1 MQTLGLALIIF
12 IYANIAAFT
21 AAGTIYLS
29 QKLFKPD
36 KERYFYA
43 FFLFIIAIFYL
54 SFILYYGGDMAL
66 KNELYAI
73 SVFAALACIGAF
85 STKILIVGY
94 VLHGIWDFVHEFQQP
109 LHSILS
115 DTDLV
120 SIPLGYGVFCLV
132 FDLAIAVY
140 FYTRRKVWP

>member
-1 MQTLGLALIIF
+1 MQSLGLALIIF

-29 QKLFKPD
+29 QKLFEPG

-54 SFILYYGGDMAL
+54 SFILYYGDDMAL
-66 KNELYAI
+66 QNELYAI
-73 SVFAALACIGAF
+73 VLFAVLACMGAF

-94 VLHGIWDFVHEFQQP
+94 VLHAVWDFVHEFQQS
-109 LHSILS
+109 LDSVLS
-115 DTDLV
+115 NADLI

-132 FDLAIAVY
+132 FDLAMAVY
-140 FYTRRKVWP
+140 FYTRRRVWS